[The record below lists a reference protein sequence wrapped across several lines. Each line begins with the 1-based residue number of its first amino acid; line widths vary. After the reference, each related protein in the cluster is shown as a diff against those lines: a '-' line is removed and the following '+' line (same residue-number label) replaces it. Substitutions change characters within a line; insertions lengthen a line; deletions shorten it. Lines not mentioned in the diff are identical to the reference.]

1 MLDTAACHRLE
12 GVVSKRVDSVYR
24 PETRSRLWLKTAIRQ
39 TTEVIIAG
47 WVPRSSSGGGE
58 RGALILGVYDE
69 SNRWSTSGTSAPA
82 SQWPRGGHCSSS

>member
-1 MLDTAACHRLE
+1 MGSEWPDIPIETMLDTAACHRLE

-47 WVPRSSSGGGE
+47 GFPAAAAAAASGA
-58 RGALILGVYDE
+58 R
-69 SNRWSTSGTSAPA
+69 
-82 SQWPRGGHCSSS
+82 